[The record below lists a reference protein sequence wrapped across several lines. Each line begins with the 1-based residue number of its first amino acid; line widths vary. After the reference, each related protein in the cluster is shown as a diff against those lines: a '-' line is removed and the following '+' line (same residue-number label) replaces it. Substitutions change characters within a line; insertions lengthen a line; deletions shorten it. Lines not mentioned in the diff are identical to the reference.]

1 MGAVLTEYVC
11 NSYEDFITN
20 CKAFFSAN
28 GYTMGPDEGN
38 VFAKQYQTSERFL
51 VTKGAITFYFSC
63 FESGTSGIISGK
75 SFYNKSLNLSD
86 TTFDTRFFSVNRNY
100 IGIFP
105 PDLVQTAIDNE
116 LFEPYLCVS
125 NIGLSGFPLSL
136 RIFKFDTDAL
146 LFCIECWPGVYRFLY
161 AGFIYKNTTSGVVS
175 YPCFSGSLA
184 FSHADDSFITYPF
197 CVKNNLYCEGDYIS
211 SGMFSFFGQERGCV
225 YLPSHL
231 SDYKYCYQDVF
242 KSPFTNYVKMG
253 DIWYAVVTKA
263 ARTFSV
269 LRVYGSS
276 LLDENIELLF
286 TSHSFEYFTSTS
298 TLGKISQEFATSS
311 LSKFPVLFDSIMF
324 KAGSDGDSPLSV
336 FGYIPDIYVAQST
349 GISTIFDVE
358 LGNTTYKIVPIVRS
372 SVNKSVLGSFAVKM
386 E

>member
-38 VFAKQYQTSERFL
+38 SFAISYQTSERFL

-63 FESGTSGIISGK
+63 FESGTSGRISGK
-75 SFYNKSLNLSD
+75 VISGDDLY
-86 TTFDTRFFSVNRNY
+86 TRAVTFGVNRNF

-105 PDLVQTAIDNE
+105 PDLVQAAITRG
-116 LFEPYLCVS
+116 LYEPSLCVS

-161 AGFIYKNTTSGVVS
+161 AGFIYKNTINGIVS
-175 YPCFSGSLA
+175 YPYFSGSLVL
-184 FSHADDSFITYPF
+184 SNNLYYSDYPF
-197 CVKNNLYCEGDYIS
+197 CITNNFQLIS
-211 SGMFSFFGQERGCV
+211 WDDLNYGMFSFFGQGYGKIRTENANFT
-225 YLPSHL
+225 SF
-231 SDYKYCYQDVF
+231 YQTSQ
-242 KSPFTNYVKMG
+242 SPCTNYVKMG
-253 DIWYAVVTKA
+253 DTWYGLADREEIKTE
-263 ARTFSV
+263 TYDF
-269 LRVYGSS
+269 VYGASF
-276 LLDENIELLF
+276 LTLMELLF
-286 TSHSFEYFTSTS
+286 GANSFFGYKNKKV
-298 TLGKISQEFATSS
+298 LGIISQEFATSS
-311 LSKFPVLFDSIMF
+311 LSNFPVLFDSIMF
-324 KAGSDGDSPLSV
+324 KAKHKNAPLSV